1 MKRLQGFVALSLLLA
16 TPIVSRA
23 QSNNTTTAEDVKQ
36 SFPDG
41 SRIAEK
47 DGWQFHECG
56 RPKK

>member
-1 MKRLQGFVALSLLLA
+1 
-16 TPIVSRA
+16 
-23 QSNNTTTAEDVKQ
+23 VKQ